1 MTTNALMKQ
10 IKFLKYAIIVHV
22 YRFRCFGT
30 DFEDDGEDESD
41 GGWQQ
46 EIQRRYAQEATF
58 MAELRARH
66 PSSPGEVPQSGQQQG
81 YTGQTLPTCE
91 EYVEKHPGN
100 GDLNLGPFGPQVNI
114 HSLLI

>member
-1 MTTNALMKQ
+1 
-10 IKFLKYAIIVHV
+10 
-22 YRFRCFGT
+22 
-30 DFEDDGEDESD
+30 
-41 GGWQQ
+41 
-46 EIQRRYAQEATF
+46 

-91 EYVEKHPGN
+91 EYVEKHQGN

-114 HSLLI
+114 NFLKTIYLYVSLIFKIRKLVQFNNFGGTINREL